1 MTFLP
6 FHYIFHVADFL
17 LRIRRMSLT
26 VPTWVQCER
35 MKAEMEK
42 ELEDWKTEL
51 EDIKLERETKTE
63 SEEVKETMEMKPLP
77 PWMMKVP
84 IKVGDM
90 EIEDMKME
98 RESKRKEVWTQ
109 CGLVSGHD
117 KAIQTDPYGLVTK
130 EGLFSTTE
138 AGTNTK
144 FVEVIKKLEEIKSNK
159 NAESNTSMEIFPPT
173 PSSAI
178 SDRNDSGK
186 IVEKLLN

>member
-1 MTFLP
+1 M
-6 FHYIFHVADFL
+6 
-17 LRIRRMSLT
+17 T

-63 SEEVKETMEMKPLP
+63 SEEVKETMEMEPLP
-77 PWMMKVP
+77 TWMMKVP
-84 IKVGDM
+84 IKVGNM

>member
-1 MTFLP
+1 
-6 FHYIFHVADFL
+6 
-17 LRIRRMSLT
+17 
-26 VPTWVQCER
+26 
-35 MKAEMEK
+35 
-42 ELEDWKTEL
+42 
-51 EDIKLERETKTE
+51 
-63 SEEVKETMEMKPLP
+63 
-77 PWMMKVP
+77 
-84 IKVGDM
+84 M